1 MTEIKTIMI
10 QKEWHLIGKVYGK
23 KGEEGGGR
31 GWGVD
36 QKRQFSVV
44 CSTGKCTGSNINLE

>member
-23 KGEEGGGR
+23 KGEEGGGAE
-31 GWGVD
+31 GGVSIKKGNF
-36 QKRQFSVV
+36 QWFAPLANALGL
-44 CSTGKCTGSNINLE
+44 TLI